1 MNKKTLLFA
10 GFAVCAIV
18 TIVAMLFFYDKP
30 ALANQDSPASANQD
44 TPSSEIDKPAS
55 ENQDNAKSEN
65 KNNSAPV
72 KQDESKIIYSIEQ
85 LNNPKYTVAVQMGTS
100 GADEAKKVYPYAKVK
115 QLESDL
121 VSNCMEVVTGKVDA
135 FMADRPTQE
144 WFAMKHPEVVV
155 LPKDAAEGHLVIG
168 AAKGKKGKEL
178 INKINEF
185 IRKIREDGTYEAMY
199 KRWLLTPN
207 PVLPEDIPTPENPT
221 ETLKIVTE
229 GINPPL
235 TYVKDNKLTGYDIEF
250 ALRFAAFANV
260 NVEFQAMSWDAMI
273 VATQQ
278 GQFDLMVSELD
289 KTPEN
294 AETMCLS
301 DDYLNSGLSVMI
313 LRSRCSDEM
322 LETLSGGNVY
332 EEKEDEPEENKSFF
346 AKVAHSFY
354 QNLIYECR
362 WMLILNGFGVTM
374 LITACSLV
382 LGTLLGFLLCMV
394 RRSSNAFGVICA
406 KILIRFIQ
414 GTPLMVLLML
424 MYFVVFSGV
433 KIFSDPSYDAILIA
447 IFGFSVNLAVYFAES
462 LRGGL
467 EGIDPGQLEAAS
479 AMGFTRF
486 QRFRLIKFPQLVQI
500 IMPIYKGEIVSLL
513 KETAIVG
520 YISIQDLTRAGV
532 IIRSLTYEP
541 FFPLILTSI
550 IYLVVAYTLIYFLTF
565 LEHKTDP
572 KLRPRVL
579 KGVIEQE

>member
-18 TIVAMLFFYDKP
+18 TIVGMLFFYDKP
-30 ALANQDSPASANQD
+30 
-44 TPSSEIDKPAS
+44 KPII
-55 ENQDNAKSEN
+55 
-65 KNNSAPV
+65 
-72 KQDESKIIYSIEQ
+72 ESLEQ
-85 LNNPKYTVAVQMGTS
+85 LNSPEYTVAVQMDTS
-100 GADEAKKVYPYAKVK
+100 GVPAAEEVYPNSNIK
-115 QLESDL
+115 QIESDL
-121 VSNCMEVVTGKVDA
+121 VSNCMEVVSGKVDA
-135 FMADRPTQE
+135 FLADRPTQE
-144 WFAMKHPEVVV
+144 WFAASHPEVVV
-155 LPKDAAEGHLVIG
+155 LPDDAAEGHLVIG
-168 AAKGKKGKEL
+168 AAKGREAL
-178 INKINEF
+178 IEKVNEF
-185 IRKIREDGTYEAMY
+185 IRQIRADGTYDAMY
-199 KRWLLTPN
+199 KRWLLTPD
-207 PVLPEDIPTPENPT
+207 PVLPDDLPKPENPT
-221 ETLKIVTE
+221 ETLKVVTE

-235 TYVKDNKLTGYDIEF
+235 TYVKDGKLTGYDIEF

-260 NVEFQAMSWDAMI
+260 NVEFQDMSWDAMI
-273 VATQQ
+273 LATQQ

-313 LRSRCSDEM
+313 LRTRCAQPILDR
-322 LETLSGGNVY
+322 L
-332 EEKEDEPEENKSFF
+332 KAENKDNNSNAEVKKERTFLQ
-346 AKVAHSFY
+346 KIAHSFY
-354 QNLIYECR
+354 QNLVYECR
-362 WMLILNGFGVTM
+362 WKIILSGFGVTM
-374 LITACSLV
+374 LITVCSLI

-394 RRSSNAFGVICA
+394 RRSHNAFGVICA

-424 MYFVVFSGV
+424 MYYGIFSGV
-433 KIFSDPSYDAILIA
+433 RILSNPMHDAILIA
-447 IFGFSVNLAVYFAES
+447 IFAFSVNLAVYFAES

-486 QRFRLIKFPQLVQI
+486 ERFRYIKFPQLVQI
-500 IMPIYKGEIVSLL
+500 IMPVYKGEIVSLL

-541 FFPLILTSI
+541 FFPLVLTAV
-550 IYLVVAYTLIYFLTF
+550 IYLVVAYTLIFLLTF
-565 LEHKTDP
+565 IEHKTDP

-579 KGVIEQE
+579 KGVVEQE

>member
-1 MNKKTLLFA
+1 MKKKTLLFA

-18 TIVAMLFFYDKP
+18 TIVGMLFFYDKP
-30 ALANQDSPASANQD
+30 VFANTDNSPSATAD
-44 TPSSEIDKPAS
+44 DPAS
-55 ENQDNAKSEN
+55 ENQDNATSEKQTKPVSEK
-65 KNNSAPV
+65 KNDP
-72 KQDESKIIYSIEQ
+72 KIISSIEQ
-85 LNNPKYTVAVQMGTS
+85 LNDPKYTVAVQMGTS
-100 GADEAKKVYPYAKVK
+100 GVPAAFEVLPKANIK

-121 VSNCMEVVTGKVDA
+121 VSNCMEVETGKVDA
-135 FMADRPTQE
+135 FLADRPTQE
-144 WFAMKHPEVVV
+144 WFAISHPKVVV
-155 LPKDAAEGHLVIG
+155 LPDDAAEGHLVIG
-168 AAKGKKGKEL
+168 AAKGREAL
-178 INKINEF
+178 IEQVNEF
-185 IRKIREDGTYEAMY
+185 IRQIKADGTYQAMY
-199 KRWLLTPN
+199 KRWLLTTD
-207 PVLPEDIPTPENPT
+207 PVLPDDLPKPTNPT
-221 ETLKIVTE
+221 KTLKIVTE

-235 TYVKDNKLTGYDIEF
+235 TYIKDGKLTGYDIEF

-260 NVEFQAMSWDAMI
+260 NVEFEAVSWDAMI

-278 GQFDLMVSELD
+278 GQYDLMVSELD

-294 AETMCLS
+294 AETMALS
-301 DDYLNSGLSVMI
+301 DDYLQSGLSVMI
-313 LRSRCSDEM
+313 LRSRCDEAILKR
-322 LETLSGGNVY
+322 LEEIAENDKDSLQGKAAAAHKNAD
-332 EEKEDEPEENKSFF
+332 EKKPFYKRIAE
-346 AKVAHSFY
+346 SFY
-354 QNLIYECR
+354 RNLVYECR
-362 WMLILNGFGVTM
+362 WKLILNGFGVTM

-394 RRSSNAFGVICA
+394 RRSHNAFGVLCA

-424 MYFVVFSGV
+424 MYYVIFVNVN
-433 KIFSDPSYDAILIA
+433 AILVA

-500 IMPIYKGEIVSLL
+500 IMPVYKGEIVSLL

-541 FFPLILTSI
+541 FFPLVLTAI
-550 IYLVVAYTLIYFLTF
+550 IYLVVAYTLIFLLTF
-565 LEHKTDP
+565 IEHKTDP

-579 KGVIEQE
+579 KGVVEQE